1 MTLFQNRKRALK
13 WLQRYN
19 PRSTRYRRM
28 DSAAIEFALKFHLF
42 DPVSKLFR
50 NQTYL
55 TQQSSLKA
63 LDISHGLL
71 TDLSPYFSTRN
82 IITFSERL
90 AKILAY
96 SEPGFWLIRHQDC
109 VLQLTQFVK
118 LAILRCSKP
127 DLAVIVWSFG
137 KFGPQLLSLE
147 LEEGEFVRNLLMRIL
162 QRLQEPGVKGDLDCV
177 AVNNLLNGLCNLEVP
192 LGWDLRTLILTQLK
206 LHVEFASARELTR
219 LIWSLQKL
227 DVVVDDELLSMIC
240 NTAQIKAKAS
250 SFSSKEF
257 IYFAWMLSQWKWA
270 NPTCQGFADSFLQF
284 LHRKGPDQSIGDV
297 VLGLEAV
304 IKFGVFP
311 DDSSLDLIARRVQDN
326 LTSLSPK
333 IWSSFLK
340 SFAELGIRPV
350 KVLEPMKEII
360 LDQEVNIPMEEL
372 CNLFQSMCILN
383 SMEVEL
389 LQNWIPELN
398 TKQMELSESQK
409 AILYQVILHLSHFTN
424 SKEQSQ
430 TSLDPSFVDS
440 LRQSWKCEERNW
452 NNKLESRIRSLKRK
466 LPSRM
471 KVKTKEA
478 ADGDFVF
485 PVLLMEDGTKQV
497 IMFGPNTFRNKE
509 KRLFGSVL
517 WRKRILHNLGW
528 SSIDVDSTSNS
539 ELIASFQT
547 R

>member
-1 MTLFQNRKRALK
+1 
-13 WLQRYN
+13 
-19 PRSTRYRRM
+19 M

-42 DPVSKLFR
+42 DPVSKLFPD
-50 NQTYL
+50 QTHL
-55 TQQSSLKA
+55 TQHSSLKA
-63 LDISHGLL
+63 LDISQGLL

-96 SEPGFWLIRHQDC
+96 SEPDLWLMRHQDC

-118 LAILRCSKP
+118 LAILRCSKS
-127 DLAVIVWSFG
+127 DLAVLVWSFG

-162 QRLQEPGVKGDLDCV
+162 QRLQEPGIKGDLDCV
-177 AVNNLLNGLCNLEVP
+177 ATNNLLNGLCNLEVS

-250 SFSSKEF
+250 SFLSKEF

-270 NPTCQGFADSFLQF
+270 NPTCRSFADSFLQF
-284 LHRKGPDQSIGDV
+284 VQREGPDQSTEDV
-297 VLGLEAV
+297 VLGLEALV
-304 IKFGVFP
+304 KFGLFP
-311 DDSSLDLIARRVQDN
+311 DDSLLDLIARRIQDN
-326 LTSLSPK
+326 LSSLSPK
-333 IWSSFLK
+333 IWNSFLG

-350 KVLEPMKEII
+350 KVLERMKEIL
-360 LDQEVNIPMEEL
+360 LDQELNIPIEEL
-372 CNLFQSMCILN
+372 CNLFQSLCILN
-383 SMEVEL
+383 SMEIEI
-389 LQNWIPELN
+389 LQNCIPELKS
-398 TKQMELSESQK
+398 TQMELSESQK
-409 AILYQVILHLSHFTN
+409 ATLYQVILHLNHFTN
-424 SKEQSQ
+424 SQEHSQ
-430 TSLDPSFVDS
+430 ITLDPDFVDS
-440 LRQSWKCEERNW
+440 LRRSWKIEERIR
-452 NNKLESRIRSLKRK
+452 NNKWESRIRSLERK

-471 KVKTKEA
+471 KVKTEETA
-478 ADGDFVF
+478 NGDFVF

-497 IMFGPNTFRNKE
+497 IMFGPNTFRNKD

-517 WRKRILHNLGW
+517 WRKRILRSLGW
-528 SSIDVDSTSNS
+528 CSIDIDCTSNS